1 MFVFEIPL
9 YEAMNP
15 AFIGLFAFIGALFGS
30 FFNVLSQRWGQAQIA
45 QNDEQSLFWLKIRGA
60 TTKFTSQPA
69 KGVCAGRSACPHCQK
84 PIPLYRNIPL
94 FSWLLQRGRS
104 ACCQQPIAMR
114 YLAFEIAGAALFT
127 LVGWL
132 ASPSMYGLILSVM
145 LMIGVLISVIDLQDG
160 FIPDAL
166 LLSLGALTL
175 LLTLSPDHWLNSQ
188 QAINWALGTLAIVYG
203 LFWVL
208 SKLAGKGV
216 LGGADQHLLV
226 IAAALLG
233 PTLLLS
239 LPVMLLGLLMTS
251 ALVKSGAVK
260 RGLFTRLLDAEK
272 AVPAGP
278 AIYLGMLAG
287 SLYHLLG
294 VSL

>member
-1 MFVFEIPL
+1 MFVFDLPL

-30 FFNVLSQRWGQAQIA
+30 FFNVLSQRWGAVQIA
-45 QNDEQSLFWLKIRGA
+45 QNDEQSVFWLKLRGVDA
-60 TTKFTSQPA
+60 KLVTHPA
-69 KGVCAGRSACPHCQK
+69 KGVCAGRSSCPHCGAS
-84 PIPLYRNIPL
+84 IPLYRNIPL

-104 ACCQQPIAMR
+104 ACCQKPIALR
-114 YLAFEIAGAALFT
+114 YLMFEISGALLFG
-127 LVGWL
+127 LMGSL
-132 ASPSMYGLILSVM
+132 ATPSMYGLILSIT
-145 LMIGVLISVIDLQDG
+145 LMIGLLISVIDLQEG

-166 LLSLGALTL
+166 LIGLGGLVL
-175 LLTLSPDHWLNSQ
+175 LLTLSPDHWIGSSLAVS
-188 QAINWALGTLAIVYG
+188 WALGTLAVVYSF
-203 LFWVL
+203 FWAL

-233 PTLLLS
+233 PTLIVS
-239 LPVMLLGLLMTS
+239 LPIMLFGLIMTS
-251 ALVKSGAVK
+251 AMLKTGAIK

-278 AIYLGMLAG
+278 AIYLGMLTG
-287 SLYHLLG
+287 SLFHLLG

>member
-30 FFNVLSQRWGQAQIA
+30 FFNVLSQRWGSSQIA
-45 QNDEQSLFWLKIRGA
+45 QNDEQSLFWLKLRGA
-60 TTKFTSQPA
+60 TTSFTPLSA
-69 KGVCAGRSACPHCQK
+69 KGVCSGRSACPHCQA
-84 PIPLYRNIPL
+84 PIPLYRNIPVL
-94 FSWLLQRGRS
+94 SWLLQRGRS
-104 ACCQQPIAMR
+104 ACCQKPIALR
-114 YLAFEIAGAALFT
+114 YLAFEIAGAALFG
-127 LVGWL
+127 LMGWL
-132 ASPSMYGLILSVM
+132 ATPSMYGLILSIT
-145 LMIGVLISVIDLQDG
+145 LMIGLLISVVDLQEG

-166 LLSLGALTL
+166 LIGLGGLVL
-175 LLTLSPDHWLNSQ
+175 LLTLSPDHWIGSSLAVS
-188 QAINWALGTLAIVYG
+188 WALGTLSVVYS
-203 LFWVL
+203 LFWAL

-233 PTLLLS
+233 PTLIVS
-239 LPVMLLGLLMTS
+239 LPVMLFGLIITS
-251 ALVKSGAVK
+251 AMIKTGAVK